1 MEKASESW
9 RGGCTNR
16 WSGRVMSH
24 PSWSNHK
31 FTGLNEDA
39 AKIRSDAE
47 PHCFMFHVSCFMF
60 CTFQLLPPPYFI
72 PALPFHPHTSP
83 WSLDHSHQ
91 PYTLCNHT
99 VLGIRGQQDLLQ
111 ASTTSWVAR
120 CWSPTCWSRRCANST
135 VEPYWLNPQ
144 LYRRLS
150 DWSRPDRSGSGQTST
165 PIGTSIHSSG
175 GLLANL

>member
-1 MEKASESW
+1 
-9 RGGCTNR
+9 
-16 WSGRVMSH
+16 MS
-24 PSWSNHK
+24 N
-31 FTGLNEDA
+31 
-39 AKIRSDAE
+39 
-47 PHCFMFHVSCFMF
+47 VSCFMF
-60 CTFQLLPPPYFI
+60 CTFQLLPPPPILYPCPSF
-72 PALPFHPHTSP
+72 PPPYNDTSP
-83 WSLDHSHQ
+83 RSLEHLHQ
-91 PYTLCNHT
+91 PYTHCNHT

-120 CWSPTCWSRRCANST
+120 CWSPTCWSRRCPNSA

-175 GLLANL
+175 DLHANR

>member
-1 MEKASESW
+1 
-9 RGGCTNR
+9 
-16 WSGRVMSH
+16 MS
-24 PSWSNHK
+24 N
-31 FTGLNEDA
+31 
-39 AKIRSDAE
+39 
-47 PHCFMFHVSCFMF
+47 VSCFMF

-175 GLLANL
+175 DLLANL